1 MRSSSKEWD
10 PNIPRQVAMY
20 TVLGITSQL
29 TPEKPFFQMRAGGV
43 YAIQEIE
50 GKPAMFLRVDK
61 PRMPHKLRK
70 ALKRK
75 AKALAI
81 ANS

>member
-1 MRSSSKEWD
+1 MRSSNKEWD
-10 PNIPRQVAMY
+10 PNIPRQVVMY
-20 TVLGITSQL
+20 TVLGIADQL
-29 TPEKPFFQMRAGGV
+29 TEDRPFFQMRAGGV
-43 YAIQEIE
+43 YAIKEINYE
-50 GKPAMFLRVDK
+50 PAMFLRVDK
-61 PRMPHKLRK
+61 PRMPRKFRK